1 MTSNLR
7 SGLAALV
14 VLIISATLA
23 TAAPQTQ
30 ATGKGIT
37 LNATSA
43 NVSDAGRA
51 VKINI
56 LRWSTDEERNALLVA
71 MNPPPPPAAGAERGR
86 GGRGA
91 GGAAADGAGR
101 GAAGG
106 GGAHRGGAPGR
117 GGPGRAEGG

>member
-7 SGLAALV
+7 MGFAVLV
-14 VLIISATLA
+14 VLIIAATLA

-30 ATGKGIT
+30 AAGKGTT

-71 MNPPPPPAAGAERGR
+71 MNPPPPPAAGAGRGR

-101 GAAGG
+101 GAADADVGG
-106 GGAHRGGAPGR
+106 GDAAG
-117 GGPGRAEGG
+117 

>member
-7 SGLAALV
+7 TGLA
-14 VLIISATLA
+14 VLFVFLIASAHA
-23 TAAPQTQ
+23 TSAPQTQ
-30 ATGKGIT
+30 TAGKGTT
-37 LNATSA
+37 LKATSA

-91 GGAAADGAGR
+91 RGAGGAAADG
-101 GAAGG
+101 
-106 GGAHRGGAPGR
+106 
-117 GGPGRAEGG
+117 